1 MISEPLPSYHPAP
14 SRPRLRLPPG
24 ACDAHAHVLGPR
36 TRFPFAKGRTF
47 TPADAPKERL
57 FALHERLG
65 IERCVVLQSAC
76 HGFDNFV
83 TTDAIASKG
92 GAYRGVAL
100 VPADVP
106 SNELRRL
113 DALGFCGA
121 RFNFMKHLGAA
132 PAIDKV
138 AALTGRLAE
147 LGWHLRVHLE
157 SGVLP
162 EVAARLK
169 HSPVPVVIEHMGRI
183 DASLGL
189 EQAAFRALLRLM
201 DNERFWIEVSGAD
214 RISRRPEPWSDAVPF
229 ARVLVAEF
237 GERVLWGTGWPHQNL
252 DTLPDDGRLVDLLSE
267 IAPTEAQLHALLVR
281 NPQRLFR
288 FDPPAPRRRS

>member
-1 MISEPLPSYHPAP
+1 MIAEPLPSYHPAP
-14 SRPRLRLPPG
+14 SRPRLRLPAL

-57 FALHERLG
+57 FALHEKLG
-65 IERCVVLQSAC
+65 IARGIVVQSAC

-83 TTDAIASKG
+83 ITDAIAAKG

-106 SNELRRL
+106 LNELRRL

-121 RFNFMKHLGAA
+121 R
-132 PAIDKV
+132 IDFSLQKTSMEKA
-138 AALTGRLAE
+138 AALTARLAE
-147 LGWHLRVHLE
+147 AGWHLRLHIDAGLIE
-157 SGVLP
+157 
-162 EVAARLK
+162 EVAAKFR

-183 DASLGL
+183 DAALGP
-189 EQAAFRALLRLM
+189 EQPAFRALLRLM
-201 DNERFWIEVSGAD
+201 ENERFWVEVSGAA
-214 RISRRPEPWSDAVPF
+214 PL
-229 ARVLVAEF
+229 ARVLVARF
-237 GERVLWGTGWPHQNL
+237 GNRVLWGTRWPHQDL
-252 DTLPDDGRLVDLLSE
+252 ETPPDDGRLVDLLAE
-267 IAPTEAQLHALLVR
+267 IAPGEAQLHALLVK

-288 FDPPAPRRRS
+288 FDAPAPRRR